1 MLNAPESPKTA
12 TTHAVAVPVLGRDGN
27 GAADGC
33 PSIICDL
40 AEGNAFVESY
50 GKPHIPVMSSFGAG
64 RLHACRMN
72 GSWDLER
79 MASGYAS
86 ALFRSIR
93 KLVSPNG
100 KETTKAWDDLT
111 FRFGPRAFLYAD
123 ENRIIGFAATA
134 AEAERLVGECSE
146 QYRKPAPASPSG
158 GEFHLIQHDGDKIG
172 TKRVPLSPDTILER
186 GAMDMHYGDGAGEWH
201 EGFVRKLCARPNGLT
216 IFEGK
221 PGTGKTFYIR
231 HLMGELRER
240 HRFYF
245 IPTSSM
251 EILSK
256 PGFVGFWA
264 DQRREYSEG
273 QFVVILEDAD
283 AALMVRGSDNRDQ
296 VSALLNLSDGMLGDF
311 LRLQVICTINC
322 SAADIDP
329 ALLRPG
335 RMLCHRLFRR
345 LDYQQAARLAQ
356 SLGRKLPVVR
366 DYSLAE
372 IFAGNSAEEINR
384 PRIGFAACETQAPC
398 GPR

>member
-1 MLNAPESPKTA
+1 MFNASKSPKTGTIQSIPA
-12 TTHAVAVPVLGRDGN
+12 LGVGRNGN
-27 GAADGC
+27 GTAEGG

-72 GSWDLER
+72 GAWDLER
-79 MASGYAS
+79 MASGYTN

-93 KLVSPNG
+93 KLVSKG
-100 KETTKAWDDLT
+100 KETTKTWDDLT

-134 AEAERLVGECSE
+134 AEAERLVTECSDK
-146 QYRKPAPASPSG
+146 YRKPAPASPSG
-158 GEFHLIQHDGDKIG
+158 GEFHLIQQEGDKTG
-172 TKRVPLSPDTILER
+172 TKKVPLSPDTVLQR
-186 GAMDMHYGDGAGEWH
+186 GALDMHYGDGAGEWH
-201 EGFVRKLCARPNGLT
+201 EGFVRELRARPSGLT

-221 PGTGKTFYIR
+221 PGTGKTFYLR
-231 HLMGELRER
+231 HLMGVLRET

-245 IPTSSM
+245 IPASSM
-251 EILSK
+251 EMLSR
-256 PGFVGFWA
+256 PSFVGFWA
-264 DQRREYSEG
+264 DQRREYAEG

-283 AALMVRGSDNRDQ
+283 AGLMMRGADNRDQ

-311 LRLQVICTINC
+311 LRLQIICTINC
-322 SAADIDP
+322 STADIDP

-335 RMLCHRLFRR
+335 RLICHRVFGR
-345 LDYQQAARLAQ
+345 LDHAQAARLAER
-356 SLGRKLPVVR
+356 LGRKLPCAR

-372 IFAGNSAEEINR
+372 VFAGNGGEHISR
-384 PRIGFAACETQAPC
+384 PRIGFTA
-398 GPR
+398 